1 MSRNLVI
8 DVNVNPNSQPKPT
21 ETRVTA
27 TNEALNIQNKTAN
40 NAVQSVLLLNIAR
53 RGVSV
58 ATSNI
63 GQLTG
68 SQSAQRKT
76 QAAATLVTYGLAAI
90 DNPMVA
96 GLALAFEL
104 GTAAIDRAIDNR
116 NIQNEVQYKQ
126 VLRTATYNNG
136 RKR

>member
-8 DVNVNPNSQPKPT
+8 DVNVNPNGQPKPT
-21 ETRVTA
+21 EAKVTT
-27 TNEALNIQNKTAN
+27 TNEALNIQNKTNN
-40 NAVQSVLLLNIAR
+40 NAIQSAVLLNIAR

-76 QAAATLVTYGLAAI
+76 QATATLITYGLAAL

-96 GLALAFEL
+96 GLALAFEI
-104 GTAAIDRAIDNR
+104 GTAGIDRAIENR
-116 NIQNEVQYKQ
+116 NIQNEVQYKRQ
-126 VLRTATYNNG
+126 LRTATYNNG
-136 RKR
+136 RR